1 MSKSETLGSD
11 QAIQCS
17 TVLKE
22 LNAYI
27 RYRFSLWVYLYFF
40 LYLHLYFFLNFP
52 FTTTSQ
58 SRWPASR
65 VGICSRFLL
74 TGKFFRLL
82 PLYACSGAISQF
94 SLWLYKAQ
102 YRVSQIVHY
111 FVEVQVWRYL
121 FDRPQYFI
129 LACRG
134 RQILALLYG
143 TKLVYTV
150 FFTENGHIKIL
161 SGIKKKC
168 CKCNCIMS
176 SVIAVFLH
184 IDKNILECIC

>member
-1 MSKSETLGSD
+1 MSDTASVSES
-11 QAIQCS
+11 IS
-17 TVLKE
+17 TS
-22 LNAYI
+22 
-27 RYRFSLWVYLYFF
+27 FSISIFISVSLFIFF
-40 LYLHLYFFLNFP
+40 NFP
-52 FTTTSQ
+52 LTPTSQ

-82 PLYACSGAISQF
+82 PLYACSGAISRF

-102 YRVSQIVHY
+102 YRGSQIVHY

-121 FDRPQYFI
+121 FDRPRYLI

-150 FFTENGHIKIL
+150 FFTENGHIKTL